1 MAYIKKAKYIFHYL
15 LSNLILIF
23 LGKSGEKQGS
33 VLVDQEAVKWG
44 YRLFLDREPENAKV
58 VLDKVIA
65 LKNSQELR
73 RIFIQSDE
81 FKQKNPASPALSG
94 DEPRLVIEEGNSEAE
109 LQTLFE
115 HIQAA
120 WEHLGETEP
129 YWSVLTSEKFLHAN
143 IQHSSL
149 IEEFYGTG
157 KNDEAQIIKTLE
169 RNGIDHTSF
178 TSCLEYGCGVGRVT
192 RWLAEYFSVVY
203 GYDISRVHLQ
213 VAERYLAGNKNIRN
227 VVLKQ
232 VKRVRDLEDLPRVDL
247 IYSKIVLQH
256 NPPPII
262 AFVIRQFV
270 RALNAKGVALFQ
282 VPTYRLGYEFSLQKY
297 LSNDATRREM
307 EMHVLPQH
315 KIFEIIRQGGGRVVE
330 VIEDGWTGSGYKDLS
345 NTFLIQKI

>member
-23 LGKSGEKQGS
+23 LGKSGGKQGS
-33 VLVDQEAVKWG
+33 VFVDQEAVKWG
-44 YRLFLDREPENAKV
+44 YHLFLDREPENEEV
-58 VLDKVIA
+58 VLDKVA

-73 RIFIQSDE
+73 RSFIQSDE
-81 FKQKNPASPALSG
+81 FKQRNPASPALSG
-94 DEPRLVIEEGNSEAE
+94 NEPRLLIEEVNSEAE

-129 YWSVLTSEKFLHAN
+129 YWSVLTSERFLHAN
-143 IQHSSL
+143 IQHSGVT
-149 IEEFYGTG
+149 EEFYGTG
-157 KNDEAQIIKTLE
+157 KNDVAQIIRTLE
-169 RNGIDHTSF
+169 RSGIDHASITA
-178 TSCLEYGCGVGRVT
+178 CLDYGCGLGRVT
-192 RWLAEYFSVVY
+192 LWLAEYFSVVY
-203 GYDISRVHLQ
+203 GYDISRTHLQ
-213 VAERYLAGNKNIRN
+213 VAERYLVGSRNIQN

-232 VKRVRDLEDLPRVDL
+232 VKRVKDLEDFPNVDL

-262 AFVIRQFV
+262 AFVIRQFLI
-270 RALNAKGVALFQ
+270 ALNPKGVALFR
-282 VPTYRLGYEFSLQKY
+282 VPTYRLGYEFSLRNY
-297 LSNDATRREM
+297 LSNDAARREV

-315 KIFEIIRQGGGRVVE
+315 KIFEIIRQEGARVVE
-330 VIEDGWTGSGYKDLS
+330 VIEDGWTGSGYNLS